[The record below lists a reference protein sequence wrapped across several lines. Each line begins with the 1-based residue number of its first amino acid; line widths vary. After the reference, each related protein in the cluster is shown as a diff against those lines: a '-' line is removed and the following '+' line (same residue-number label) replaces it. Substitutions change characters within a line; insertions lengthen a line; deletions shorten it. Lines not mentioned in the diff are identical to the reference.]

1 MVPCSGEGTEV
12 NSLVNI
18 FQIVFEAAVL
28 SNRFEIDEQTP
39 RARLGALLELVL
51 VEMNR
56 VRSSV
61 PEEEWSTTIA
71 IIDRVTRR
79 VDKRI
84 RRACDHD
91 LGIARS
97 VKRRSLR
104 GDWCQT
110 YQRGSDPFF
119 PGRT

>member
-1 MVPCSGEGTEV
+1 MPCSGEGTEV

-84 RRACDHD
+84 QRACDHD

-97 VKRRSLR
+97 VTKTIVAR
-104 GDWCQT
+104 
-110 YQRGSDPFF
+110 
-119 PGRT
+119 